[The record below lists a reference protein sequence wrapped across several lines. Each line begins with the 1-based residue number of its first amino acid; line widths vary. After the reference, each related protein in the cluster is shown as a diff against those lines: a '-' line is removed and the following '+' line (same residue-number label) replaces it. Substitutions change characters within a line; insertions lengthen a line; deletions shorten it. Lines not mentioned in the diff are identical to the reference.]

1 MKTIYMSSFDLNIEN
16 YNIEDIEKFLQLQD
30 GYNQQDIDL
39 KAYEMR
45 TLLLSSNL
53 VDKNMVRDIIV
64 FISAAKQWLL
74 FTKFGQTSLEV
85 PDSSPLMPVK
95 QQQQNMTPLMN
106 PIQNPNRNDEILN
119 RPVKSYMYTNN
130 SEFFE
135 GNLNPLNNRIIEKC
149 LNIDTKFRD
158 NYDKTQSSDFS
169 IQLPS
174 KINKVVS
181 MELSSIEL
189 PNCFYN
195 ISSYNGNNYLYIFMN
210 IGEEKKEKIFFLDDG
225 TYNACM
231 LIEKINKLLLN
242 CHDEFQY
249 LEFSIDVNDE
259 GLGTGKTI
267 IKSNNDNISCF
278 GMDFELGSN
287 GQRDLVNYK
296 TKIGY
301 VLGFTQL
308 QYKAVNII
316 ISNSIINVKP
326 FRTIYLVVEDYQ
338 KSVNNLYLSA
348 FENHIHENTISRI
361 HIKNEEFTYLMENS
375 SNLLCEPRRYFGPV
389 DLQRLKIQLY
399 DEYGRIISMNN
410 SDFSFVLKLK
420 IMYDL

>member
-1 MKTIYMSSFDLNIEN
+1 MSSFDLNIEN
-16 YNIEDIEKFLQLQD
+16 YNIDDIERFLQLKNKYTPQD
-30 GYNQQDIDL
+30 VDL

-45 TLLLSSNL
+45 TLLLSSNSI
-53 VDKNMVRDIIV
+53 DKSMMRDIIV
-64 FISAAKQWLL
+64 FISAAKQWIL
-74 FTKFGQTSLEV
+74 FTKFGQSSL
-85 PDSSPLMPVK
+85 DSSTQIPIK
-95 QQQQNMTPLMN
+95 NQQQQMTPLEN
-106 PIQNPNRNDEILN
+106 PIQQLDRNDEILN
-119 RPVKSYMYTNN
+119 RPMKPYIYTKN

-135 GNLNPLNNRIIEKC
+135 GNLNPLNTRVIEKC
-149 LNIDTKFRD
+149 LNIDTKFRE
-158 NYDKTQSSDFS
+158 NYHKTQSSDFS

-195 ISSYNGNNYLYIFMN
+195 ISYYNGNNFLYIFLY
-210 IGEEKKEKIFFLDDG
+210 IGEQNEDNKKQTVLFLEDG
-225 TYNACM
+225 IYNACM
-231 LIEKINKLLLN
+231 LIEKINTLLLKCN
-242 CHDEFQY
+242 NDFKY
-249 LEFSIDVNDE
+249 LEFSLDINDE

-267 IKSNNDNISCF
+267 IKSNNDNITHF
-278 GMDFELGSN
+278 GLDFELNSKS
-287 GQRDLVNYK
+287 QKDLVNYK

-301 VLGFTQL
+301 VLGFTNL
-308 QYKAVNII
+308 QYCSHDLIV
-316 ISNSIINVKP
+316 SDSIINVKP
-326 FRTIYLVVEDYQ
+326 FRTIYLVIEDYQ
-338 KSVNNLYLSA
+338 KSVNNIYLSA

-420 IMYDL
+420 ILYDL

>member
-1 MKTIYMSSFDLNIEN
+1 MSSFDLNIEN
-16 YNIEDIEKFLQLQD
+16 YNIDDIERFLQLKNK
-30 GYNQQDIDL
+30 YTPQDIDL

-45 TLLLSSNL
+45 TLLLSSNSI
-53 VDKNMVRDIIV
+53 DKSMMRDVIV

-74 FTKFGQTSLEV
+74 FTKFGQSSL
-85 PDSSPLMPVK
+85 DSSTQMPIK
-95 QQQQNMTPLMN
+95 HQQQQMTPLQN
-106 PIQNPNRNDEILN
+106 PIQQPDRNDELFS
-119 RPVKSYMYTNN
+119 RPTTPYIYTNN

-135 GNLNPLNNRIIEKC
+135 GNLNPLNTRVIEKF
-149 LNIDTKFRD
+149 LNIDTKFRE
-158 NYDKTQSSDFS
+158 NYDKTQSSDFY

-195 ISSYNGNNYLYIFMN
+195 ISSYNGNNFLYIFIS
-210 IGEEKKEKIFFLDDG
+210 IGEKKIHTTLFLDDG
-225 TYNACM
+225 TYNACTM
-231 LIEKINKLLLN
+231 IEKINGLLLA
-242 CHDEFQY
+242 HDNEFQF
-249 LEFSIDVNDE
+249 LEFSIDINEE

-267 IKSNNDNISCF
+267 LRSNNDNIVCF
-278 GMDFELGSN
+278 GLDFEINSN
-287 GQRDLVNYK
+287 GQKDLVNYK

-301 VLGFTQL
+301 VLGFTKL
-308 QYKAVNII
+308 QY
-316 ISNSIINVKP
+316 ISNELIVSDSNINMKP
-326 FRTIYLVVEDYQ
+326 FRTIYLVIEDYQ

-348 FENHIHENTISRI
+348 FDNYIHENTISRI

-420 IMYDL
+420 ILYDL

>member
-1 MKTIYMSSFDLNIEN
+1 MKIIYMSSFDLNIEN

-53 VDKNMVRDIIV
+53 VDKNMVRDVIV

-95 QQQQNMTPLMN
+95 QQQQNMTPLIN

-135 GNLNPLNNRIIEKC
+135 GTLNPLNNRIIEKC

-242 CHDEFQY
+242 CQDEFQY

-267 IKSNNDNISCF
+267 IRSNNDNISCF

-308 QYKAVNII
+308 QYKCVNVIV
-316 ISNSIINVKP
+316 SNSIINVKP

-348 FENHIHENTISRI
+348 FDNHIHENTISRI

-399 DEYGRIISMNN
+399 DEYGRIIYMNN

>member
-1 MKTIYMSSFDLNIEN
+1 
-16 YNIEDIEKFLQLQD
+16 
-30 GYNQQDIDL
+30 
-39 KAYEMR
+39 
-45 TLLLSSNL
+45 
-53 VDKNMVRDIIV
+53 
-64 FISAAKQWLL
+64 
-74 FTKFGQTSLEV
+74 
-85 PDSSPLMPVK
+85 
-95 QQQQNMTPLMN
+95 
-106 PIQNPNRNDEILN
+106 
-119 RPVKSYMYTNN
+119 
-130 SEFFE
+130 
-135 GNLNPLNNRIIEKC
+135 
-149 LNIDTKFRD
+149 
-158 NYDKTQSSDFS
+158 
-169 IQLPS
+169 
-174 KINKVVS
+174 
-181 MELSSIEL
+181 
-189 PNCFYN
+189 
-195 ISSYNGNNYLYIFMN
+195 
-210 IGEEKKEKIFFLDDG
+210 
-225 TYNACM
+225 M

-242 CHDEFQY
+242 CQDEFQY

-267 IKSNNDNISCF
+267 IRSNNDNISCF

-308 QYKAVNII
+308 QYKSTNMIV
-316 ISNSIINVKP
+316 SNSIINVKP

>member
-74 FTKFGQTSLEV
+74 FTKFGETSLEV
-85 PDSSPLMPVK
+85 PDSSPFMPVK
-95 QQQQNMTPLMN
+95 QQQQNMTPLIN

-210 IGEEKKEKIFFLDDG
+210 IGEEKKEKILFLDDG

-267 IKSNNDNISCF
+267 IRSNNDNISCF

-308 QYKAVNII
+308 QYKSTNMIV
-316 ISNSIINVKP
+316 SNSIINVKP

-399 DEYGRIISMNN
+399 DEYGRIVSMNN

>member
-95 QQQQNMTPLMN
+95 QQQQNMTPLIN

-195 ISSYNGNNYLYIFMN
+195 ISSYNGNNFLYIFMK
-210 IGEEKKEKIFFLDDG
+210 IGEEKQEKILFLDDG
-225 TYNACM
+225 IYNACM

-242 CHDEFQY
+242 CQDDFQY
-249 LEFSIDVNDE
+249 LEFSIDINDE

-267 IKSNNDNISCF
+267 IKSNNDNISVF

-301 VLGFTQL
+301 VLGFTEL
-308 QYKAVNII
+308 YYECIHMIV
-316 ISNSIINVKP
+316 SNSIINVKP

>member
-95 QQQQNMTPLMN
+95 QQQQNMTPLIN

-210 IGEEKKEKIFFLDDG
+210 IGEEKKEKILFLDDG
-225 TYNACM
+225 IYNACM

-242 CHDEFQY
+242 CQDEFQY

-267 IKSNNDNISCF
+267 IRSNNDNISCF

-308 QYKAVNII
+308 QYKCVNVIV
-316 ISNSIINVKP
+316 SNSIINVKP